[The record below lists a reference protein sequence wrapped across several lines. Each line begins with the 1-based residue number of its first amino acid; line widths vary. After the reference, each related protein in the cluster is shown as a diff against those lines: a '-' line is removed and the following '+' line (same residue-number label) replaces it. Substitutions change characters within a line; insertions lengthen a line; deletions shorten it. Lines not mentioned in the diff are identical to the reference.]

1 MMVREIRATPR
12 PYKPP
17 QPACAS
23 CISLQAVLLS
33 PTLSRSQPRAVAL
46 QEISANKSK
55 IPAPSFQS
63 LTDSFFTLFH
73 SCRNNSLVC
82 TLFRKRPGDTH
93 PSPQNVQY
101 ISGFVQSKRLTP
113 PALTER

>member
-1 MMVREIRATPR
+1 MVREIRATPR
-12 PYKPP
+12 PYKPA
-17 QPACAS
+17 QPACDSWS
-23 CISLQAVLLS
+23 CISLQAIPLS
-33 PTLSRSQPRAVAL
+33 PTLSQPRGLAL

-73 SCRNNSLVC
+73 SCRNNSFIC
-82 TLFRKRPGDTH
+82 TVFRKRPGDTH

-101 ISGFVQSKRLTP
+101 ISGSIQSKRLTP